1 MPAEAAGGIHAI
13 LLAGSRPER
22 DVLAEVFGVPV
33 KALVPIMAE
42 PAVSRV
48 ARTLVDHP
56 RIARVT
62 ILAQDPR
69 QLFSFP
75 GAEWLAGA
83 PSIHFEQAGPSVSET
98 LAAALE
104 RHPADY
110 PFLVTTADH
119 ALLDQRMI
127 DLFLDGAAGA
137 DAAVALVERGTLLAS
152 YPASRRTWLKFRGGA
167 YSGANLFLFGSPRAL
182 EALGVWRRIEAQ
194 RKRARAVVG
203 AFGPLILAGIFL
215 RILSLHQALRW
226 AGSRLGLTARAV
238 QLPIAEAC
246 IDVDTPSDHAL
257 VEKILASRN
266 ARSSLNGAPGSRT
279 EEDQPKD

>member
-1 MPAEAAGGIHAI
+1 MPAEAMRGIHAI

-22 DVLAEVFGVPV
+22 DRLAEAFGVPV
-33 KALVPIMAE
+33 KALVPIMGE

-56 RIARVT
+56 RIARLT

-69 QLFSFP
+69 QLFSYP

-83 PSIHFEQAGPSVSET
+83 PAIHFEQAGSSVSET

-119 ALLDQRMI
+119 ALLDGRMI

-137 DAAVALVERGTLLAS
+137 DVAVALVERATLLAS
-152 YPASRRTWLKFRGGA
+152 YPTSRRTWLKFRGGA

-182 EALGVWRRIEAQ
+182 KALAVWRRIEAQ

-203 AFGPLILAGIFL
+203 AFGPLILAGIAL

-226 AGSRLGLTARAV
+226 AGSRLGVTARAV
-238 QLPIAEAC
+238 ELPIAEAC

-257 VEKILASRN
+257 VEKILAGGEQPL
-266 ARSSLNGAPGSRT
+266 AVNGTPGRRT
-279 EEDQPKD
+279 EQDQAQN